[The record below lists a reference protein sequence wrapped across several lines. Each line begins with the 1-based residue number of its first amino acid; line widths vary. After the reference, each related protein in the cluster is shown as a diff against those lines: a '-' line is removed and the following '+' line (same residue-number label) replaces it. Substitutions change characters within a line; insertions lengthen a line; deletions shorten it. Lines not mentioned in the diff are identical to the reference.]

1 MKRVVYSLSTSKK
14 YLCISSDV
22 VTFELL
28 QVYFNQLA
36 DECLMTR
43 CYDIIFIKEK
53 FLIKFFSRS
62 LCDNVSF
69 SVFRFALVR

>member
-1 MKRVVYSLSTSKK
+1 MKWVVYSLSTSKK

-28 QVYFNQLA
+28 QVYFNPLA

-43 CYDIIFIKEK
+43 CYDIIFIKEN
-53 FLIKFFSRS
+53 FSLNFFTVRYVTMCLLQSSISR
-62 LCDNVSF
+62 
-69 SVFRFALVR
+69 